1 MENQEKIDE
10 QIDDVKKEL
19 DIAQDQLQTILEST
33 DELNADDFQVAINYV
48 MGNIDELS
56 EKMEE
61 LLKKL

>member
-19 DIAQDQLQTILEST
+19 DIAQDQLQIILEST
-33 DELNADDFQVAINYV
+33 DELSADDFQVAINYV

-56 EKMEE
+56 KKMEE

>member
-10 QIDDVKKEL
+10 QIDAVKKEL
-19 DIAQDQLQTILEST
+19 DIAQDQLQIILEST
-33 DELNADDFQVAINYV
+33 DELSADDFQVAINYV

>member
-19 DIAQDQLQTILEST
+19 DIAQDQLQIILEST
-33 DELNADDFQVAINYV
+33 DELSADDFQVAINYV

>member
-1 MENQEKIDE
+1 MEEQEKIDE
-10 QIDDVKKEL
+10 QINDVKKEL
-19 DIAQDQLQTILEST
+19 DIAQDQLQIILEST
-33 DELNADDFQVAINYV
+33 DELSADDFQVAINYV